1 MSMIVDNLSDLNLNN
16 VLRTQ
21 RLLEVADRLGRGLSS
36 YPEGSFATPKDLTN
50 NISE

>member
-1 MSMIVDNLSDLNLNN
+1 MSVIVDNLSDLNLKN
-16 VLRTQ
+16 VLK
-21 RLLEVADRLGRGLSS
+21 LLEVADRLGRGLSS